1 MILNDTRLGAE
12 VVFSPRWWT
21 FISSTRIFVASFFGH
36 SYGDAD
42 FSDRVAMAAH
52 ELLENAAKYSSSM
65 DAPIRCSFSVEET
78 CVRVEVQNHAHPEHL
93 PVLQEDFHA
102 VTQGDPL
109 EIYIQRMQRSV
120 TSEKSQL
127 GLARIRY
134 EGDATLGMT
143 LENDNVIMEAMFTL
157 PELKG

>member
-1 MILNDTRLGAE
+1 MILNETRLGAE

-36 SYGDAD
+36 SYGDED

-65 DAPIRCSFSVEET
+65 DASIRCSFSVQDHF
-78 CVRVEVQNHAHPEHL
+78 VRVEVQNHAHHEHL
-93 PVLQEDFHA
+93 PILQEDFLE

-109 EIYIQRMQRSV
+109 EVYIQRMQRSV

-134 EGDATLGMT
+134 EGAATLG
-143 LENDNVIMEAMFTL
+143 LAVENDTVIMEALFAL